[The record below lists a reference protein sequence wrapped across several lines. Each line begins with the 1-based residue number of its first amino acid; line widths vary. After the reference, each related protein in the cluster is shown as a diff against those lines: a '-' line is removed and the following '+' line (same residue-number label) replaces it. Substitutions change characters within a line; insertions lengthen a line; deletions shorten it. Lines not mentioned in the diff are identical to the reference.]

1 MCGKRVSA
9 ESRAELRSP
18 KNQHAEMPEPPRK
31 IRLTQTREIA
41 RQLTECAF
49 HCLTTADMEWW
60 IAFAKVLFAAI
71 RGFQRH
77 RANDLST
84 RCDG

>member
-1 MCGKRVSA
+1 M
-9 ESRAELRSP
+9 
-18 KNQHAEMPEPPRK
+18 

-60 IAFAKVLFAAI
+60 IAFAKVLLAAI
-71 RGFQRH
+71 RGFQPH
-77 RANDLST
+77 RASDLST
-84 RCDG
+84 